1 MRKDNFTLIELL
13 VVIAIIA
20 ILASMLLPAL
30 SKARE
35 KANDTH
41 CKNNFR
47 QVFLV
52 FTLYSTDYEDMF
64 PRHKDE
70 ADIPWPRHDRELI
83 RLQYM
88 MSEDLLTYQT
98 AKIVK
103 CPANK
108 QAISLKKGLFNYN
121 AYGSYVFNGFYINGG
136 KTEEHFRRC
145 VKPST
150 LPKPSQCAFMGDS
163 SENGGSNFMTL
174 ATLGFYHSGQ
184 ANFVYFDGHVG
195 ALNNL
200 AQIPTSYKNT
210 FWTGK

>member
-1 MRKDNFTLIELL
+1 M
-13 VVIAIIA
+13 IAIIA

-35 KANDTH
+35 KANSTH

-52 FTLYSTDYEDMF
+52 FTLYSDDYEDLF

-70 ADIPWPRHDRELI
+70 ADIPWQQYSRELI

-88 MSEDLLTYQT
+88 KSEDLLTYQT
-98 AKIVK
+98 AKILK
-103 CPANK
+103 CPTNK
-108 QAISLKKGLFNYN
+108 ILVTLKKGVFNFH
-121 AYGSYVFNGFYINGG
+121 AFGSYVFNGYYINGG
-136 KTEEHFRRC
+136 GATDNFRRC
-145 VKPST
+145 VKPSA
-150 LPKPSQCAFMGDS
+150 LPKPSLCGFMGDA
-163 SENGGSNFMTL
+163 SENGGSNFMTC
-174 ATLGFYHSGQ
+174 ATLGFCHSGQ

-195 ALNNL
+195 ALNNV
-200 AQIPTSYKNT
+200 AQIPTSYSAT